1 MNMNCDQFKEKVL
14 DFLYEEISE
23 EERAE
28 AILHLKACS
37 SCNAEVNEFKLV
49 RSDLAEWKDPAGRDF
64 SITVPY
70 PSPLRFLK
78 EWLIPEHWGLR
89 NVMALAT
96 TFTILLLVAFSV
108 LGTEVEIS
116 KNGFA
121 FRADLLRRSDS
132 AHSNLSEP
140 RPPQASQAALNLPS
154 PVSAQ
159 EPVKADILREVT
171 RMIQESENR
180 QEQLV
185 KSEEIRLVNQLTT
198 GYRTQLADLTRQ
210 LNDKHKLDYV
220 AVYDNLEQ
228 QRLADLQQIRMA
240 FSSLDARTSQQAKQT
255 QQLVDLIQNASY
267 RPK

>member
-1 MNMNCDQFKEKVL
+1 MNCEQFKDKIL

-28 AILHLKACS
+28 AVLHLKACS

-49 RSDLAEWKDPAGRDF
+49 RGDLAEWGDPAARDF

-70 PSPLRFLK
+70 PSPLRFFK
-78 EWLIPEHWGLR
+78 QWLIPEHWSMR
-89 NVMALAT
+89 NVMALA
-96 TFTILLLVAFSV
+96 IASALLLLVAFSV
-108 LGTEVEIS
+108 LGTEVEFS

-132 AHSNLSEP
+132 RRSNIADL
-140 RPPQASQAALNLPS
+140 RPAAVTPASLPLPS
-154 PVSAQ
+154 PVSTL
-159 EPVKADILREVT
+159 EPVKSDILREVT

-185 KSEEIRLVNQLTT
+185 KSEEIRLVNQLTS
-198 GYRTQLADLTRQ
+198 GYRTQVADLTRQ
-210 LNDKHKLDYV
+210 FNDKHKLDYV

-255 QQLVDLIQNASY
+255 QQLVDLIQKVSY
-267 RPK
+267 QPK

>member
-1 MNMNCDQFKEKVL
+1 MNCDQFKDKIL
-14 DFLYEEISE
+14 DFLYEEIPE
-23 EERAE
+23 DERAE
-28 AILHLKACS
+28 AVRHLKACS

-49 RSDLAEWKDPAGRDF
+49 RSHLAEWKDPAARDF

-78 EWLIPEHWGLR
+78 QWLIPKQWGLR
-89 NVMALAT
+89 NVMAVAT
-96 TFTILLLVAFSV
+96 ASAFLLLVAFSV
-108 LGTEVEIS
+108 LGTEIEIS

-121 FRADLLRRSDS
+121 FRADLLRRSVS
-132 AHSNLSEP
+132 GPSNLSG
-140 RPPQASQAALNLPS
+140 PPPVQVNQVARALPS
-154 PVSAQ
+154 PASSQ
-159 EPVKADILREVT
+159 EPAKADILREVT

-198 GYRTQLADLTRQ
+198 GYRTQLADLTKQ

-228 QRLADLQQIRMA
+228 QRLADLQQIRLA
-240 FSSLDARTSQQAKQT
+240 FTSLDARTSQQAKQT